1 MVNGGWRLASRA
13 GLFAGEPA
21 PTRRPVSNP
30 RWVSTTVLAEHLH
43 ARPPQQRRG
52 YPFPRHFHTPEGAII
67 GQPVAT
73 RRAARLQHRYANAM
87 PPYQLQR
94 QPRTR
99 QKRGTDI
106 FTRHRQHLRVA
117 IEHCAAL
124 PSRDLR
130 WRPRCRQAAGYLR
143 AQRHHAP
150 FGLPLLQ
157 QIRMTA
163 CPAVIAYW
171 LPQQAGAHQHLGPL
185 RTGHCH
191 AA

>member
-1 MVNGGWRLASRA
+1 MSLSQVRHWVFDMDGTLTVAVHDFAAIRQALAI
-13 GLFAGEPA
+13 P
-21 PTRRPVSNP
+21 P
-30 RWVSTTVLAEHLH
+30 EH
-43 ARPPQQRRG
+43 
-52 YPFPRHFHTPEGAII
+52 
-67 GQPVAT
+67 
-73 RRAARLQHRYANAM
+73 
-87 PPYQLQR
+87 
-94 QPRTR
+94 
-99 QKRGTDI
+99 DI
-106 FTRHRQHLRVA
+106 LTHL
-117 IEHCAAL
+117 AAL
-124 PSRDLR
+124 PARDLG
-130 WRPRCRQAAGYLR
+130 WRARGGQATGYLR